1 MSNNG
6 SAALA
11 ADGFFLAWAETL
23 SMVPRGGWGFPG
35 MGRNSKYGP
44 SRRMGFPGM
53 GRNSKYG
60 QENAGAALIEP
71 PAHTCR
77 FAQPYSSW
85 GCSPAEPHYASDCG
99 AKVVI
104 SFRTAKPFTG
114 FLLMPDKKKGK
125 RKYVECCI
133 SGKICVTLQGLSGC
147 LSESMACH
155 RCGDTADIEPNAR
168 GNVRIFQKR
177 QAFQD
182 SHMVADKVFSTMQK
196 MLTSN
201 SV

>member
-1 MSNNG
+1 MRKSG
-6 SAALA
+6 PAVLA

-23 SMVPRGGWGFPG
+23 SMAPRGGWVFL
-35 MGRNSKYGP
+35 
-44 SRRMGFPGM
+44 GM

-60 QENAGAALIEP
+60 QENAGAALIET

-104 SFRTAKPFTG
+104 SFQTAKLFTG
-114 FLLMPDKKKGK
+114 FLVMPDMKKEKGK
-125 RKYVECCI
+125 HAECCI
-133 SGKICVTLQGLSGC
+133 SVKKCITLQSLSGC
-147 LSESMACH
+147 LSESMTYG
-155 RCGDTADIEPNAR
+155 RCGDTEDIELATQE
-168 GNVRIFQKR
+168 NVRVFQKR

-182 SHMVADKVFSTMQK
+182 NHMAADKFFSTMQK
-196 MLTSN
+196 MLTRN

>member
-1 MSNNG
+1 MTRTETTDVACCGRWGFLGMGRSSKYG
-6 SAALA
+6 SPAA
-11 ADGFFLAWAETL
+11 
-23 SMVPRGGWGFPG
+23 GWGFLS
-35 MGRNSKYGP
+35 MSRNSKYGH
-44 SRRMGFPGM
+44 
-53 GRNSKYG
+53 K
-60 QENAGAALIEP
+60 NAGAALIET

-147 LSESMACH
+147 LSESMACC
-155 RCGDTADIEPNAR
+155 RCGDTADIEPAAR

-182 SHMVADKVFSTMQK
+182 NHMVADKVFSTMQK

>member
-1 MSNNG
+1 MRQGS

-11 ADGFFLAWAETL
+11 EDGFFLAWAETL
-23 SMVPRGGWGFPG
+23 SMAPRGGWVFL
-35 MGRNSKYGP
+35 
-44 SRRMGFPGM
+44 GM

-60 QENAGAALIEP
+60 QENAGAALIET

-85 GCSPAEPHYASDCG
+85 GCSPAEPHYASGCG
-99 AKVVI
+99 AKVAI
-104 SFRTAKPFTG
+104 SVHTAKHFTG
-114 FLLMPDKKKGK
+114 FLVMPDMKRGK
-125 RKYVECCI
+125 RKHTECCI
-133 SGKICVTLQGLSGC
+133 SGKKCVTLQSLSGC
-147 LSESMACH
+147 LSEIMACGS
-155 RCGDTADIEPNAR
+155 CGDTADIGPAAQQ
-168 GNVRIFQKR
+168 NVRIFQKR

-182 SHMVADKVFSTMQK
+182 NHLTADKVFSMMQK

>member
-1 MSNNG
+1 MRQCG

-23 SMVPRGGWGFPG
+23 SMGPRGGWFFFG
-35 MGRNSKYGP
+35 MGRNSKYG
-44 SRRMGFPGM
+44 R
-53 GRNSKYG
+53 K
-60 QENAGAALIEP
+60 NAGAALIET

-104 SFRTAKPFTG
+104 SFHTAKPFTG
-114 FLLMPDKKKGK
+114 FLVMPGMKKGK
-125 RKYVECCI
+125 RKHAECCI
-133 SGKICVTLQGLSGC
+133 SGKMCVTLQSLYGC
-147 LSESMACH
+147 LSESMAYS
-155 RCGDTADIEPNAR
+155 RCGDTKDIEPATQ

-177 QAFQD
+177 QAFQGN
-182 SHMVADKVFSTMQK
+182 HLAADKVFSTMQK
-196 MLTSN
+196 ILTSN

>member
-23 SMVPRGGWGFPG
+23 SMGPRGGWGFPG
-35 MGRNSKYGP
+35 MGRNSKYG
-44 SRRMGFPGM
+44 
-53 GRNSKYG
+53 K
-60 QENAGAALIEP
+60 ENAGAALIET

-104 SFRTAKPFTG
+104 SIQTAKLFTG

-155 RCGDTADIEPNAR
+155 RCGDTADIEPAAR
-168 GNVRIFQKR
+168 GNVRIFSK
-177 QAFQD
+177 
-182 SHMVADKVFSTMQK
+182 T
-196 MLTSN
+196 TSL
-201 SV
+201 SGQPHGS